1 MEKENK
7 PIDLS
12 DPLIERVIE
21 ALKRGNMLEAVLQY
35 RTTHDAGLTEAKRE
49 VDKIAEKLGL

>member
-12 DPLIERVIE
+12 DPLNELVVE

-35 RTTHDAGLTEAKRE
+35 RKTHDASLSEAKRE

>member
-12 DPLIERVIE
+12 DPLIELVVE

-35 RTTHDAGLTEAKRE
+35 RKTHDASLAEAKRE